1 MVRSFGPNLDDRSLP
16 TQRLFSIVT
25 QPVFSISSSSRVAY
39 PTGID
44 LEGVERHPSGAS
56 AADGPNGV
64 GAAGRLSK
72 PALAGL
78 ESVMFGIGTTEL
90 LILFG
95 IVIVIFGA
103 RRLPEL
109 GSGLGKA
116 IKNFKAGLSGK
127 DEIDVTP
134 TQEEVTDGDR
144 DS

>member
-1 MVRSFGPNLDDRSLP
+1 
-16 TQRLFSIVT
+16 
-25 QPVFSISSSSRVAY
+25 
-39 PTGID
+39 
-44 LEGVERHPSGAS
+44 
-56 AADGPNGV
+56 
-64 GAAGRLSK
+64 
-72 PALAGL
+72 
-78 ESVMFGIGTTEL
+78 MFGIGTTEL

-116 IKNFKAGLSGK
+116 IKNFKAGVSGK

-134 TQEEVTDGDR
+134 DPDKVTDGDP